1 MDTTSLPPGLGSAAA
16 AFVQA
21 EHMNFIG
28 GTWRSARSGAALPVI
43 DPGTG
48 QEIAKIPSSGRE
60 DIDDAVLA
68 ARTALEA
75 GPWSRM
81 TAPDR
86 GKLIWKL
93 AEQIEAH
100 AGELA
105 EIESLDT
112 GRPIFECRI
121 VDVPGSIQMLQYMA
135 GWSGKINGETMQ
147 LGVPGTLHAYT
158 VREPVGV
165 VAVIVPWNYPL
176 ELAVW
181 RTAPA
186 LAAGC
191 TVVIKPAENTS
202 LSTLRLAQLVAEAG
216 FPPGV
221 INVVTGLGEVAGAA
235 LAAHPGVDAI
245 SFTGSTETG
254 RAIVHAAAGNM
265 KRVFLEL
272 GGKSPAIVLADAD
285 LDVTIPGVAGSIFFS
300 SGQVCTAGSRL
311 FVHETLFDQV
321 VDGVAAIAKNLKIGH
336 GLDPATQLGP
346 VVSDVQL
353 DRVMGFLHEGER
365 DGARYVTG
373 GKRIGNAGYFVEP
386 TVAVGTSPA
395 MPLYRDE
402 IFGPVLCAVPFKA
415 DDIEGAIAAANDTI
429 YGLHASI
436 WTQNLKAAHQIA
448 GRIKSGNVCI
458 NTHNFFD
465 PAFPMGGY
473 KQSGWGRAAGFAAI
487 EHYTEVKGIV
497 ARL

>member
-1 MDTTSLPPGLGSAAA
+1 MDATHLPPVLGQPAA
-16 AFVQA
+16 AFVGA
-21 EHMNFIG
+21 DHANCIG
-28 GTWRSARSGAALPVI
+28 GVWKPARSGETLPVI

-48 QEIAKIPSSGRE
+48 RTIAKIPSSGSE
-60 DIDDAVLA
+60 DIDEAVLA
-68 ARTALEA
+68 ARHALEA

-93 AEQIEAH
+93 AEQIDAH
-100 AGELA
+100 AEELA
-105 EIESLDT
+105 QIESLDT

-121 VDVPGSIQMLQYMA
+121 VDVPGSVQMLQYMA

-202 LSTLRLAQLVAEAG
+202 LSTLRLAQLVADAG

-221 INVVTGLGEVAGAA
+221 INVVTGLGETAGAA

-311 FVHETLFDQV
+311 FVHEQLFDRV
-321 VDGVAAIAKNLKIGH
+321 VDGVAAIAKGLKIGH

-353 DRVMGFLHEGER
+353 DRVMGYLQAGQR

-373 GKRIGNAGYFVEP
+373 GRRVGNAGFFVEP

-395 MPLYRDE
+395 MSIYRE
-402 IFGPVLCAVPFKA
+402 EVFGPVLCAVPFKA
-415 DDIEGAIAAANDTI
+415 DDIDGAIAAANDTI